1 MLFGV
6 GGGVIAAAVVSPA
19 ARGLVIA
26 GVLAWSIASWRRTR
40 KGDAIVFRVEHG
52 QLTVMRRGSAHP
64 LLPPLPLSSVLD
76 VTLDS
81 KSITPVTRDTS
92 ISAVAP
98 QMKIR
103 GEVDISRIVLVPA
116 APREPVAITEEH
128 VAHMDAIRGGRENSV
143 VSPRARLATAG
154 RTRADQAGGVIRGNR
169 SGHRPDRPIRRRRTG
184 GLTCRCSA
192 RLRSRCPSSMRRRAQ
207 SPCCS
212 SRGHCL
218 ARPKRRHC
226 IATSRCTC
234 SSRSYVRRA
243 RSRTRPDRCRGSTHT
258 PLSH

>member
-1 MLFGV
+1 MMNESPYRAATLPAARPIPPVEHVYVARERDVNAAFHRVWIRTMLFGV

-19 ARGLVIA
+19 AAWLVIA

-128 VAHMDAIRGGRENSV
+128 VAHMDAIEG
-143 VSPRARLATAG
+143 AG
-154 RTRADQAGGVIRGNR
+154 RIRSFLRAHDWLPQDERG
-169 SGHRPDRPIRRRRTG
+169 RTKP
-184 GLTCRCSA
+184 A
-192 RLRSRCPSSMRRRAQ
+192 A
-207 SPCCS
+207 
-212 SRGHCL
+212 
-218 ARPKRRHC
+218 
-226 IATSRCTC
+226 
-234 SSRSYVRRA
+234 
-243 RSRTRPDRCRGSTHT
+243 
-258 PLSH
+258 